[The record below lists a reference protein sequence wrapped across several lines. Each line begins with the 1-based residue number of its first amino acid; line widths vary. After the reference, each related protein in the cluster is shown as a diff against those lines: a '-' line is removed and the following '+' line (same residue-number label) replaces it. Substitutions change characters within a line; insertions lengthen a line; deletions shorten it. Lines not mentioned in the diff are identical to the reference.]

1 MKLLDVNV
9 ITNFVS
15 LYLQPSNTFGK
26 QISCD
31 CGWLHYTVVERRGL
45 QLMRAWVNQP
55 GQLILHPHILFRSIN
70 RLSSE
75 LESDVFYRV
84 QLAPSGESYE
94 SNRSWSYVLACHA
107 KDEINTARHSRPAE
121 QVDRKPVEKF
131 VVSNICRHQGCFF
144 MCSASVVC
152 FCMVQTP
159 ELNRALGPRNS
170 GLLQYWSIF
179 KLISPT
185 VKFAIK
191 LKLNSLPHF
200 QCLWGAFKQLFRAYN
215 AYNHCSAD

>member
-1 MKLLDVNV
+1 MCSTVYSWHHLVKAMKVTAADLTYWPATPRMKSIRLAIADLQNKLIANQLKKLLC
-9 ITNFVS
+9 
-15 LYLQPSNTFGK
+15 
-26 QISCD
+26 QIFTD
-31 CGWLHYTVVERRGL
+31 TKV
-45 QLMRAWVNQP
+45 A
-55 GQLILHPHILFRSIN
+55 
-70 RLSSE
+70 
-75 LESDVFYRV
+75 
-84 QLAPSGESYE
+84 
-94 SNRSWSYVLACHA
+94 
-107 KDEINTARHSRPAE
+107 
-121 QVDRKPVEKF
+121 
-131 VVSNICRHQGCFF
+131 FF

-170 GLLQYWSIF
+170 GLLQYWSIS